1 MLYNTSCFKK
11 PKGATS
17 GGGTA
22 YPSGAPEFIPVFNGV
37 RVARS
42 LVLYVCVVDCCL
54 SFCTFS
60 CDHCGVCSSSIYGF
74 WLPPFDIFKL
84 FWNHYLHNTK
94 QKTIYK
100 DWATP
105 TPLNSGSVLVC
116 SGRVSCTCCSS
127 ATRLIILVSNAMVT
141 EKMTGLRL
149 RQTDHNCLFL
159 SEDTP

>member
-54 SFCTFS
+54 SFCTSPPLVAPF
-60 CDHCGVCSSSIYGF
+60 GF
-74 WLPPFDIFKL
+74 L
-84 FWNHYLHNTK
+84 K
-94 QKTIYK
+94 Q
-100 DWATP
+100 
-105 TPLNSGSVLVC
+105 LL
-116 SGRVSCTCCSS
+116 
-127 ATRLIILVSNAMVT
+127 L
-141 EKMTGLRL
+141 
-149 RQTDHNCLFL
+149 
-159 SEDTP
+159 

>member
-54 SFCTFS
+54 SFCTF
-60 CDHCGVCSSSIYGF
+60 
-74 WLPPFDIFKL
+74 LA
-84 FWNHYLHNTK
+84 
-94 QKTIYK
+94 TIVV
-100 DWATP
+100 
-105 TPLNSGSVLVC
+105 SVLLRYTDSDC
-116 SGRVSCTCCSS
+116 LPLISS
-127 ATRLIILVSNAMVT
+127 NSSETIIYT
-141 EKMTGLRL
+141 T
-149 RQTDHNCLFL
+149 L
-159 SEDTP
+159 SRKLYIKIEQHRPH

>member
-54 SFCTFS
+54 PFCTFS

-74 WLPPFDIFKL
+74 
-84 FWNHYLHNTK
+84 
-94 QKTIYK
+94 
-100 DWATP
+100 
-105 TPLNSGSVLVC
+105 
-116 SGRVSCTCCSS
+116 
-127 ATRLIILVSNAMVT
+127 
-141 EKMTGLRL
+141 
-149 RQTDHNCLFL
+149 
-159 SEDTP
+159 